1 MKKSTLLW
9 CLAIVAVGLLSSAL
23 TGSFYKNRAVN
34 GEPVVAEEMELIDW
48 EEAQLPEDTQMA
60 EPDAPV
66 VDAMKLPSQLT
77 SIHLPDVT
85 AVHKPR
91 EPLEDSVPQAAA
103 PAVKKE
109 VAPLDLKNGQSRVVP
124 LDDIQME
131 DTREDESARVMI
143 QAPVR
148 YKLINTLEEYKA
160 FKRKARGS
168 YPEVNF
174 AANRVLVLES
184 DSNLPDNLFEI
195 VDVTR
200 EGDKVLVTY
209 RVDIVGMNEKTNTH
223 SVKVLKKSNREIEL
237 KQIL

>member
-9 CLAIVAVGLLSSAL
+9 CLTIVAVGILSSVL
-23 TGSFYKNRAVN
+23 TGLFYKNRAA
-34 GEPVVAEEMELIDW
+34 GAPAAAREMALIDW
-48 EEAQLPEDTQMA
+48 SEAELPEDTQA
-60 EPDAPV
+60 ADPEAPV
-66 VDAMKLPSQLT
+66 LDAQQLPSQLT
-77 SIHLPDVT
+77 SIHLPDVA
-85 AVHKPR
+85 AVRKPSDPS
-91 EPLEDSVPQAAA
+91 EIAAQEGA
-103 PAVKKE
+103 PAKE
-109 VAPLDLKNGQSRVVP
+109 VVPLDLKNGQTVVVP
-124 LDDIQME
+124 LDGAQTE
-131 DTREDESARVMI
+131 DAQAQESARVMI

-168 YPEVNF
+168 YPDVNF
-174 AANRVLVLES
+174 AANRLLVLES

-200 EGDKVLVTY
+200 EGEKVLVTY
-209 RVDIVGMNEKTNTH
+209 RVNIIGLNEKTNTH